1 MTDDLFAFAADIR
14 QEVLL
19 RADLEDEESLRPEA
33 FTEILLESLEE
44 AGEIDGGHVCYHR
57 DRGIEVSG
65 YGVNEEADVLNLF
78 TTIYRGDVPPPTVG
92 NQDIEVSFRRLLT
105 FWNRTA
111 DAYHRTLEDS
121 SEAFD
126 MAMRLHEVHGSVAQ
140 LRLFLLTDGLA
151 RSEHRPAEEI
161 GGVETSFH
169 IWDMRRLH
177 RLVTSGQRR
186 EPIEI
191 DFVSRFGAA
200 IPCLPT
206 ASDDC
211 EYEAFLTII
220 PGNVLNEIYA
230 QYGPRLLELNVRSY
244 LQARGKVNQGI
255 RRTIL
260 EEPGRFLA
268 YNNGISCTA
277 SEVVLVDLP
286 GGGRGIHRI
295 KNLQIVNGGQ
305 TTASIHHAVR
315 RDHADVSLIQ
325 VPAKLTVIAEDRLEK
340 IVPLISRYA
349 NSQNKISEADFSAND
364 PFHVRVEE
372 LSRTT
377 WAPATDGTMRQTRWF
392 YERARGQ
399 YADALGRSGSAAQQR
414 RFKQEHPPAQR
425 FTKTDL
431 AKFENTWDQLPHIV
445 SRGAQKN
452 FAEFTLR
459 LAARHRGEPDAA
471 YLRYLIAKAILFRR
485 AERLVSA
492 QKFGG
497 YRANIVTYS
506 LAYLSHVT
514 AHRIDLDRIWDRQD
528 VSDTLQEA
536 IIDISHAVYRELT
549 SPPGGANV
557 TEWAKRE
564 ACWQRVRVLNV
575 KLPRALDS
583 ELIPL
588 DAGRTGKP
596 VTGIEAPDEAER
608 RTIEKISKVPAET
621 WLALSHW
628 AKETNNLQGWQRGIA
643 FDLGLRAK
651 RGREPSRKQA
661 VQAEIILTEA
671 ERLGFRAHSDPAC

>member
-19 RADLEDEESLRPEA
+19 RADLEDKESLRPEA

-44 AGEIDGGHVCYHR
+44 AGELDGGHVCYHR

-78 TTIYRGDVPPPTVG
+78 TTIYRGDVPPTTVG
-92 NQDIEVSFRRLLT
+92 NPDIEVSFRRLLT

-111 DAYHRTLEDS
+111 EAYHKTLEDS

-169 IWDMRRLH
+169 IWDIRRLH

-200 IPCLPT
+200 IPCLPA
-206 ASDDC
+206 ASGG
-211 EYEAFLTII
+211 EYEAFLAII

-260 EEPGRFLA
+260 DEPGRFLA

-315 RDHADVSLIQ
+315 RDHADASVIQ
-325 VPAKLTVIAEDRLEK
+325 VPAKLTVVAEDRLEK

-399 YADALGRSGSAAQQR
+399 YADALGRAWLCRAAAAIQAGAPARTEVHKDGPGQVREHVGSTAANR
-414 RFKQEHPPAQR
+414 
-425 FTKTDL
+425 
-431 AKFENTWDQLPHIV
+431 
-445 SRGAQKN
+445 
-452 FAEFTLR
+452 
-459 LAARHRGEPDAA
+459 EP
-471 YLRYLIAKAILFRR
+471 RCPEEFRR
-485 AERLVSA
+485 VHASA
-492 QKFGG
+492 GG
-497 YRANIVTYS
+497 T
-506 LAYLSHVT
+506 
-514 AHRIDLDRIWDRQD
+514 
-528 VSDTLQEA
+528 
-536 IIDISHAVYRELT
+536 
-549 SPPGGANV
+549 PPGRTRRRLSPASD
-557 TEWAKRE
+557 RE
-564 ACWQRVRVLNV
+564 GDLVPARRAPRLSAELRR
-575 KLPRALDS
+575 LPRQHRHVQPRL
-583 ELIPL
+583 PL
-588 DAGRTGKP
+588 PRDG
-596 VTGIEAPDEAER
+596 
-608 RTIEKISKVPAET
+608 S
-621 WLALSHW
+621 SH
-628 AKETNNLQGWQRGIA
+628 
-643 FDLGLRAK
+643 
-651 RGREPSRKQA
+651 
-661 VQAEIILTEA
+661 
-671 ERLGFRAHSDPAC
+671 